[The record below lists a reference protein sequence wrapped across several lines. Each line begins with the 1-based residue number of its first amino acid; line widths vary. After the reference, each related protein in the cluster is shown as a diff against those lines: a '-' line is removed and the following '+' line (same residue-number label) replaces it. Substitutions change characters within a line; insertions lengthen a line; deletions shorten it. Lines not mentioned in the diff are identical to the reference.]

1 MLKEERHKF
10 ILREINLHNKVLST
24 DLAEQLAVSDDTIR
38 RDLNELAELGLIVK
52 VHGGA
57 MGKMYHY
64 PFNGQNQVYALE
76 AKQVIADKAIKLF
89 KSGMLI
95 LVEGGTTIMEIA
107 RRIPEDLEANFFTVS
122 PQVSFVLAEHEN
134 LDVMTIGGRLT
145 KSGNIHIG
153 ASVINELSSIKAD
166 LCIIGSNG
174 ISVQDGLTDSDW
186 EIVQVIKAMMRS
198 AKKVAV
204 VSIAEKLGTA
214 QKIKISDISNI
225 DYIITELPPDNPA
238 LLPFSGNEKPVVL

>member
-1 MLKEERHKF
+1 MLKEERHKI
-10 ILREINLHNKVLST
+10 ILKEINLHNKVLST

-38 RDLNELAELGLIVK
+38 RDLIELAELGLIVK

-57 MGKMYHY
+57 MSKTYHY

-76 AKQVIADKAIKLF
+76 AKQVIADKVIKLF
-89 KSGMLI
+89 KNGMLI
-95 LVEGGTTIMEIA
+95 IVEGGTTIMEMA
-107 RRIPEDLEANFFTVS
+107 RRIPDDLQAIFFTVS
-122 PQVSFVLAEHEN
+122 PQVSFILAEHEN
-134 LDVMTIGGRLT
+134 LDVMTIGGRLA
-145 KSGNIHIG
+145 KSDNIHTG
-153 ASVINELSSIKAD
+153 ASVINELSGIKAD

-174 ISVQDGLTDSDW
+174 ISVQDGLTDSYL

-204 VSIAEKLGTA
+204 VSIAEKLGTV

-225 DYIITELPPDNPA
+225 DYIITELPPGDPA
-238 LLPFSGNEKPVVL
+238 LLPFSGNGKPVVL

>member
-10 ILREINLHNKVLST
+10 ILRVINLHNKVLST
-24 DLAEQLAVSDDTIR
+24 DLAEQLAVSDDTMR

-57 MGKMYHY
+57 MSKTYHY

-76 AKQVIADKAIKLF
+76 AKQVIADKVTKLF
-89 KSGMLI
+89 ENGMLI
-95 LVEGGTTIMEIA
+95 LVAGGTTIMEMA
-107 RRIPEDLEANFFTVS
+107 RRIPEDLQASFFTVS
-122 PQVSFVLAEHEN
+122 PQVSFILAEHEN
-134 LDVMTIGGRLT
+134 LNVMTIGGRLT
-145 KSGNIHIG
+145 KNDNIHTG
-153 ASVINELSSIKAD
+153 ASVINELSAIRAD

-174 ISVQDGLTDSDW
+174 ISVQDGLTDSYW

-204 VSIAEKLGTA
+204 VSIAEKLGTV
-214 QKIKISDISNI
+214 QKVKISDITNI

-238 LLPFSGNEKPVVL
+238 LLPFSGNGKPVVL